1 MAVASTRMLI
11 IGVSRQTYGRFA
23 PLLERREFDVNRVPS
38 SAAALELLT
47 AVRFDVAVIAS
58 GITDPGLPETVRR
71 MRASGCASRHASIVV
86 LADAHDRAVAESL
99 VGRGVSRIIDTLAPA
114 EKLEHEVA
122 LLLETA
128 PRLAIRLP
136 TQLDTRLGKG
146 PNKLFCQTEN
156 ISTTGMLLRMP
167 RRPPL
172 NEQVDFEIH
181 LPAHPDPLRGIA
193 TVVRYTQPDREG
205 TDGIGARFD
214 SFHRDD
220 HDRLRAFLEK
230 HLDANARRSLA

>member
-1 MAVASTRMLI
+1 MLI
-11 IGVSRQTYGRFA
+11 IGVSRETYGRFA
-23 PLLERREFDVNRVPS
+23 PVLERREFDVNRVPS

-47 AVRFDVAVIAS
+47 AVRFDVAVVAS
-58 GITDPGLPETVRR
+58 GVADPGLPETVRR
-71 MRASGCASRHASIVV
+71 MRTPECASRHASIVV
-86 LADAHDRAVAESL
+86 LADTHDRAVAQSL

-136 TQLDTRLGKG
+136 THLDTRLGKG

-156 ISTTGMLLRMP
+156 ISITGMLLRMP

-181 LPAHPDPLRGIA
+181 LPAQSDPLRGVA

-214 SFHRDD
+214 SFSHSD
-220 HDRLRAFLEK
+220 HDRLKGFLEK
-230 HLDANARRSLA
+230 HLDDTVHRPLE